1 MVTIIN
7 YGLGNIQ
14 AFYHIYTQ
22 LNLPVKIASSVHDLS
37 EAKKII
43 LPGVGSFDWAM
54 NKLNNSGM
62 RHTLDQLVL
71 EKKIPVLGVCIGM
84 QMLAKS
90 SEEGELPG
98 LNWIDGVVKRFDEQS
113 LSSKNPL
120 PHMGWNSVNPVINHS
135 LLTKLQDPQFYFLHS
150 YYFLPSVIQ
159 QKVASTYYGV
169 EFTSVVVRDHIMGVQ
184 FHPEKSHRWGI
195 QLLKN
200 FAEL

>member
-62 RHTLDQLVL
+62 RYTLDQLVL
-71 EKKIPVLGVCIGM
+71 EKEIPVLGVCIGM

-120 PHMGWNSVNPVINHS
+120 PHMGW
-135 LLTKLQDPQFYFLHS
+135 
-150 YYFLPSVIQ
+150 
-159 QKVASTYYGV
+159 
-169 EFTSVVVRDHIMGVQ
+169 
-184 FHPEKSHRWGI
+184 
-195 QLLKN
+195 
-200 FAEL
+200 